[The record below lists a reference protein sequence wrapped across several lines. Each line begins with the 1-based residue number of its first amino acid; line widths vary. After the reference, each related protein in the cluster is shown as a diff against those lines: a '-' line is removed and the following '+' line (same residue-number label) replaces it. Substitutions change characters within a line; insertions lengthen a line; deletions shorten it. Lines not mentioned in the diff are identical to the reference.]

1 VSGAVAA
8 EAALAAPPTTLD
20 ELHKAVQRRIAA
32 ATGRQHGTDYQ
43 PLAVRLAN
51 AKRGAPDISLAALD
65 ADLQELL
72 AASDDVL
79 RRMVQHEATSA
90 RCVNPATER
99 MLAAYRTTT
108 MQQQN
113 AALTRPRVTP
123 AELVQQFAA
132 RGVTVAAGVDGN
144 LHVTPA
150 DMLTPAD
157 REVLTACKPGILAA
171 LAAPATVI

>member
-1 VSGAVAA
+1 MSAAVTA
-8 EAALAAPPTTLD
+8 EAAPAMTLD

-43 PLAVRLAN
+43 PLAVHLAN
-51 AKRGAPDISLAALD
+51 AKRGASGISLAALD

-72 AASDDVL
+72 TAPDDVL

-99 MLAAYRTTT
+99 MLAGYRATA
-108 MQQQN
+108 MQQRMQ
-113 AALTRPRVTP
+113 AATRPRVTP
-123 AELVQQFAA
+123 AELVQQFTA
-132 RGVTVAAGVDGN
+132 RGVTITAGVDGN

-171 LAAPATVI
+171 LAAPAAVI